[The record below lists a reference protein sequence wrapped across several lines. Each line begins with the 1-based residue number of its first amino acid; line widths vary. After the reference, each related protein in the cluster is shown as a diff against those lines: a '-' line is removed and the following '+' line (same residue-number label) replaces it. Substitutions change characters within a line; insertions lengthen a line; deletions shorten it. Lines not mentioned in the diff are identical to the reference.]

1 MLSTFNSSL
10 LCIVEPLCIYLSR
23 QLISLLYST
32 VLFCSADLSNHS
44 FQFLQAILSPV
55 NVVSHT
61 AAQIIAAYGAVDVEG
76 GLWPS
81 LLPTLLNNIS
91 NPEIPTKPKVSSLEV
106 RTYMRMWLVP
116 NWQYDGWS
124 IHLMH
129 MLSYAFAT
137 VAFFFVFAWR

>member
-10 LCIVEPLCIYLSR
+10 LCIVESLCIYLSR

-32 VLFCSADLSNHS
+32 VLFCAADLSNHS

-106 RTYMRMWLVP
+106 RSYMRIWLIP
-116 NWQYDGWS
+116 N
-124 IHLMH
+124 
-129 MLSYAFAT
+129 
-137 VAFFFVFAWR
+137 